1 MDITIPPHNLKR
13 FTAAIT
19 CLGKIGKDLY
29 LSFDPLDGLI
39 LSSLNEAK
47 SAFGKFQFDPT
58 FFDRCSAPAV
68 VVDASSAVRHR
79 SSASSL
85 FVGRGRNTTSG
96 RNYNNNSNS
105 DQEEEEDDNDDEFY
119 DSSSRYVC
127 RVPVRSVHS
136 ILRPRKG
143 VCSLRIRSEGTDD
156 SGNHF
161 GLKNSTTTNKR
172 RKRRRNINNR
182 EEGVGHDEEGGDDD
196 DIGREGVEEE
206 ERRPYSSSARRR
218 RKRRSQK
225 RNNNSENSNGNGNNN
240 DLSAEKGNDKMML
253 SFEFFIERTAPN
265 QNRNATEGGSTT
277 TTTGT
282 GGGGTGTGGGTFRVL
297 HKVGVTD
304 ANGITL
310 SATRHRRDRSEI
322 VSPPKLW
329 LRLLDPLRRTAEV
342 ALTVDDELKVVTA
355 TSFHPGE
362 MHGHGGVGGIGGSG
376 NHNGGTEENAVLQA
390 AAAKEAVLKT
400 ETSTGTEE
408 FDEYDFRNNR
418 GRKKKRRRRRR
429 ADDDDNDDEEDSD
442 TDDSNNED
450 DEERESDKPPPDANQ
465 KVILVFSIKEAKAM
479 LQFCAQTNS
488 SFHDDGDALSILS
501 FHWGGKPVVIE
512 TDGDSFSGELVLATL
527 HHGMIASNI
536 TVGGNRRESSG

>member
-47 SAFGKFQFDPT
+47 SAFGKFHFDST
-58 FFDRCSAPAV
+58 FFDRCSAPAGV
-68 VVDASSAVRHR
+68 
-79 SSASSL
+79 
-85 FVGRGRNTTSG
+85 SG
-96 RNYNNNSNS
+96 RNNRGNNNNNS
-105 DQEEEEDDNDDEFY
+105 DKEDDDEFY
-119 DSSSRYVC
+119 DSSRYVC

-136 ILRPRKG
+136 VLRPRKG

-161 GLKNSTTTNKR
+161 GLNNKR
-172 RKRRRNINNR
+172 RRKQRRHQQQRGDN
-182 EEGVGHDEEGGDDD
+182 GEGGGDNDDN
-196 DIGREGVEEE
+196 EEE

-218 RKRRSQK
+218 KKRRNNK
-225 RNNNSENSNGNGNNN
+225 KNNSDNN
-240 DLSAEKGNDKMML
+240 DNNISASETGNDKMML

-265 QNRNATEGGSTT
+265 QNRNNNNHNVMEGLNG
-277 TTTGT
+277 
-282 GGGGTGTGGGTFRVL
+282 GGGTFRVL

-310 SATRHRRDRSEI
+310 SASTRKRDRSEI

-342 ALTVDDELKVVTA
+342 ALTIDDELKVVTA

-362 MHGHGGVGGIGGSG
+362 MQGGG
-376 NHNGGTEENAVLQA
+376 NNGTEDNAVLQA
-390 AAAKEAVLKT
+390 AAAKAAVLKT

-418 GRKKKRRRRRR
+418 GRKKKRRRRQGG
-429 ADDDDNDDEEDSD
+429 DDDDNEDDSD
-442 TDDSNNED
+442 DDNENNEG
-450 DEERESDKPPPDANQ
+450 DEERESDKPPPDVNQ

-488 SFHDDGDALSILS
+488 TFHDDGDALSILS

-527 HHGMIASNI
+527 HHGMITSNI
-536 TVGGNRRESSG
+536 TVGGRRESSG

>member
-29 LSFDPLDGLI
+29 LSFDPLDGLV

-47 SAFGKFQFDPT
+47 SAFGKFHFDST

-68 VVDASSAVRHR
+68 VVSASR
-79 SSASSL
+79 SSASASSFL
-85 FVGRGRNTTSG
+85 GRGRNTNGGGS
-96 RNYNNNSNS
+96 NNNNNNHNS
-105 DQEEEEDDNDDEFY
+105 EEDEDDEDFY
-119 DSSSRYVC
+119 DSSRYVC

-136 ILRPRKG
+136 VLRPRKG
-143 VCSLRIRSEGTDD
+143 VCHLRIRSEGTDD

-161 GLKNSTTTNKR
+161 GLKNG
-172 RKRRRNINNR
+172 KRRRRRNNR
-182 EEGVGHDEEGGDDD
+182 QQPPRRDEGVGHEEGGDDNND
-196 DIGREGVEEE
+196 EQEE

-218 RKRRSQK
+218 KKRRSNK
-225 RNNNSENSNGNGNNN
+225 KNNSDNNNNTAGN
-240 DLSAEKGNDKMML
+240 DKQSSSAAEKGNDKMML
-253 SFEFFIERTAPN
+253 SFEFVIERTAPN
-265 QNRNATEGGSTT
+265 QNRNNNVMEGVNSSST
-277 TTTGT
+277 
-282 GGGGTGTGGGTFRVL
+282 GGTFRVL

-310 SATRHRRDRSEI
+310 SASTRKRDRSEI

-355 TSFHPGE
+355 TSFHPVE
-362 MHGHGGVGGIGGSG
+362 MQGGGVGGGGG
-376 NHNGGTEENAVLQA
+376 NGSEENAVLQA
-390 AAAKEAVLKT
+390 AAAKAAVLKT

-418 GRKKKRRRRRR
+418 GRKKKRRRRGNDDDDEDS
-429 ADDDDNDDEEDSD
+429 DDDDN
-442 TDDSNNED
+442 NED
-450 DEERESDKPPPDANQ
+450 DVERAGDKAPPDVNQ

-488 SFHDDGDALSILS
+488 TFHDDGDALSILS
-501 FHWGGKPVVIE
+501 FHWGGKPIVIE

-536 TVGGNRRESSG
+536 TVGGRRESSG

>member
-47 SAFGKFQFDPT
+47 SAFGKFHFDST

-68 VVDASSAVRHR
+68 VVAPASS
-79 SSASSL
+79 SSTTRTT
-85 FVGRGRNTTSG
+85 FGGRRNK
-96 RNYNNNSNS
+96 NDNNSHS
-105 DQEEEEDDNDDEFY
+105 ADEEEDDDEFY
-119 DSSSRYVC
+119 DSSRYVC

-143 VCSLRIRSEGTDD
+143 VCSLRIRSEGMDD

-161 GLKNSTTTNKR
+161 GLKNSKR
-172 RKRRRNINNR
+172 RGSRRRRNNNNR
-182 EEGVGHDEEGGDDD
+182 DGHEEEGGGDHREDDD
-196 DIGREGVEEE
+196 DGED

-218 RKRRSQK
+218 KKRRSNK
-225 RNNNSENSNGNGNNN
+225 TNNKSDNNNNNA
-240 DLSAEKGNDKMML
+240 DIDKQSSSAERGNDKMML
-253 SFEFFIERTAPN
+253 SFEFFIELTAPN
-265 QNRNATEGGSTT
+265 QNRNNNNTT
-277 TTTGT
+277 TAAAA
-282 GGGGTGTGGGTFRVL
+282 GGGTFRVL

-310 SATRHRRDRSEI
+310 SASTRKRDRSEI

-362 MHGHGGVGGIGGSG
+362 MQGGGG
-376 NHNGGTEENAVLQA
+376 NHNGAEDNAVLQA

-418 GRKKKRRRRRR
+418 GRKKRRRRDDDEDS
-429 ADDDDNDDEEDSD
+429 DDDDDD
-442 TDDSNNED
+442 DDD
-450 DEERESDKPPPDANQ
+450 DEERESDRPPPDVNQ

-536 TVGGNRRESSG
+536 TVGGRRESSG

>member
-1 MDITIPPHNLKR
+1 MWQTRATILL
-13 FTAAIT
+13 I
-19 CLGKIGKDLY
+19 
-29 LSFDPLDGLI
+29 DGD
-39 LSSLNEAK
+39 
-47 SAFGKFQFDPT
+47 G
-58 FFDRCSAPAV
+58 
-68 VVDASSAVRHR
+68 
-79 SSASSL
+79 
-85 FVGRGRNTTSG
+85 
-96 RNYNNNSNS
+96 
-105 DQEEEEDDNDDEFY
+105 
-119 DSSSRYVC
+119 
-127 RVPVRSVHS
+127 
-136 ILRPRKG
+136 
-143 VCSLRIRSEGTDD
+143 
-156 SGNHF
+156 
-161 GLKNSTTTNKR
+161 
-172 RKRRRNINNR
+172 
-182 EEGVGHDEEGGDDD
+182 
-196 DIGREGVEEE
+196 E

-218 RKRRSQK
+218 KKRRSNK
-225 RNNNSENSNGNGNNN
+225 SNNSDNNNHAAN
-240 DLSAEKGNDKMML
+240 DKHSSAERGNNDKMML

-265 QNRNATEGGSTT
+265 QNRDNNYNNNTSG
-277 TTTGT
+277 
-282 GGGGTGTGGGTFRVL
+282 GTGGGTFRVV

-310 SATRHRRDRSEI
+310 SASTRKRDRSEI

-362 MHGHGGVGGIGGSG
+362 MQGGG
-376 NHNGGTEENAVLQA
+376 NHNGAEDNAVLQA

-418 GRKKKRRRRRR
+418 GRKKKRRRRG
-429 ADDDDNDDEEDSD
+429 DDDDDSDDDE
-442 TDDSNNED
+442 DDDNNED
-450 DEERESDKPPPDANQ
+450 DEERESDRPPPDVNQ

-536 TVGGNRRESSG
+536 TVGGRRESSG

>member
-29 LSFDPLDGLI
+29 LSFDPLDGLV

-47 SAFGKFQFDPT
+47 SAFGKFHFDST

-68 VVDASSAVRHR
+68 VVSASR
-79 SSASSL
+79 SSASASSFL
-85 FVGRGRNTTSG
+85 GRGRNTNGGGS
-96 RNYNNNSNS
+96 NNNNNNHNS
-105 DQEEEEDDNDDEFY
+105 EEDEDDEDFY
-119 DSSSRYVC
+119 DSSRYVC

-136 ILRPRKG
+136 VLRPRKG
-143 VCSLRIRSEGTDD
+143 VCHLRIRSEGTDD

-161 GLKNSTTTNKR
+161 GLKNG
-172 RKRRRNINNR
+172 KRRRRRNNR
-182 EEGVGHDEEGGDDD
+182 QQPRRDEGVGHEEGGDDNND
-196 DIGREGVEEE
+196 EQEE

-218 RKRRSQK
+218 KKRRSNK
-225 RNNNSENSNGNGNNN
+225 KNNSDNNNNTAGN
-240 DLSAEKGNDKMML
+240 DKQSSSAAEKGNDKMML
-253 SFEFFIERTAPN
+253 SFEFVIERTAPN
-265 QNRNATEGGSTT
+265 QNRNNNVMEGVNSSST
-277 TTTGT
+277 
-282 GGGGTGTGGGTFRVL
+282 GGTFRVL

-310 SATRHRRDRSEI
+310 SASTRKRDRSEI

-355 TSFHPGE
+355 TSFHPVE
-362 MHGHGGVGGIGGSG
+362 MQGGGVGGGGG
-376 NHNGGTEENAVLQA
+376 NGSEENAVLQA
-390 AAAKEAVLKT
+390 AAAKAAVLKT

-418 GRKKKRRRRRR
+418 GRKKKRRRRGNDDDDEDS
-429 ADDDDNDDEEDSD
+429 DDDDN
-442 TDDSNNED
+442 NED
-450 DEERESDKPPPDANQ
+450 DVERAGDKAPPDVNQ

-488 SFHDDGDALSILS
+488 TFHDDGDALSILS
-501 FHWGGKPVVIE
+501 FHWGGKPIVIE

-536 TVGGNRRESSG
+536 TVGGRRESSG

>member
-47 SAFGKFQFDPT
+47 SAFGKFHFDST

-68 VVDASSAVRHR
+68 VVAPASS
-79 SSASSL
+79 SSSTTRTT
-85 FVGRGRNTTSG
+85 FGGRRNK
-96 RNYNNNSNS
+96 NDNNSHS
-105 DQEEEEDDNDDEFY
+105 ADEEEDDDEFY
-119 DSSSRYVC
+119 DSSRYVC

-143 VCSLRIRSEGTDD
+143 VCSLRIRSEGMDD

-161 GLKNSTTTNKR
+161 GLKNSKR
-172 RKRRRNINNR
+172 RGSRRRRNNNNR
-182 EEGVGHDEEGGDDD
+182 DGHEEEGGGDHREDDD
-196 DIGREGVEEE
+196 DGED

-218 RKRRSQK
+218 KKRRSNK
-225 RNNNSENSNGNGNNN
+225 TNNKSDNNNNNA
-240 DLSAEKGNDKMML
+240 DIDKQSSAERGNDKMML
-253 SFEFFIERTAPN
+253 SFEFFIELTAPN
-265 QNRNATEGGSTT
+265 QNRNNNNTT
-277 TTTGT
+277 TAAAA
-282 GGGGTGTGGGTFRVL
+282 GGGTFRVL

-310 SATRHRRDRSEI
+310 SASTRKRDRSEI

-355 TSFHPGE
+355 TSFHLGE
-362 MHGHGGVGGIGGSG
+362 MQGGGG
-376 NHNGGTEENAVLQA
+376 NHNGAEDNAVLQA

-418 GRKKKRRRRRR
+418 GRKKRRRRDDDEDSDDDDDD
-429 ADDDDNDDEEDSD
+429 DDDDN
-442 TDDSNNED
+442 
-450 DEERESDKPPPDANQ
+450 DEERESDRPPPDVNQ

-536 TVGGNRRESSG
+536 TVGGRRESSG

>member
-29 LSFDPLDGLI
+29 VSFDPLDGLI

-47 SAFGKFQFDPT
+47 SAFSKFHFDST
-58 FFDRCSAPAV
+58 FFERCSAPAV
-68 VVDASSAVRHR
+68 VA
-79 SSASSL
+79 SASKS
-85 FVGRGRNTTSG
+85 FGGRR
-96 RNYNNNSNS
+96 NNNQGHNNS
-105 DQEEEEDDNDDEFY
+105 DEEEDEDEFY
-119 DSSSRYVC
+119 DSSRYVC

-136 ILRPRKG
+136 VLRPRKG
-143 VCSLRIRSEGTDD
+143 VCSLRIRSEGMDD

-161 GLKNSTTTNKR
+161 GLKNSKRKR
-172 RKRRRNINNR
+172 RKRRNNNSHR
-182 EEGVGHDEEGGDDD
+182 EEEGSGDRDDHDDD
-196 DIGREGVEEE
+196 DGDGE
-206 ERRPYSSSARRR
+206 ERRPYSTSARRR
-218 RKRRSQK
+218 KKRRSNK
-225 RNNNSENSNGNGNNN
+225 SNNSDNNNHADN
-240 DLSAEKGNDKMML
+240 DKHSSVERGNDKMML

-265 QNRNATEGGSTT
+265 QNRDNNYNNNTSG
-277 TTTGT
+277 
-282 GGGGTGTGGGTFRVL
+282 GTGGGTFRVV

-310 SATRHRRDRSEI
+310 SASTRKRDRSEI

-362 MHGHGGVGGIGGSG
+362 MQGGG
-376 NHNGGTEENAVLQA
+376 NHNGAEDNAVLQA

-418 GRKKKRRRRRR
+418 GRKKKRRRRG
-429 ADDDDNDDEEDSD
+429 DDDDDSDDE
-442 TDDSNNED
+442 DDNNED
-450 DEERESDKPPPDANQ
+450 DEERESDRPPPDVNQ

-536 TVGGNRRESSG
+536 TVGGRRESSG

>member
-29 LSFDPLDGLI
+29 LSFDPLEGLI

-47 SAFGKFQFDPT
+47 SAFGKFHFDST
-58 FFDRCSAPAV
+58 FFERCSAPAT
-68 VVDASSAVRHR
+68 AAACAPPS
-79 SSASSL
+79 
-85 FVGRGRNTTSG
+85 GRGGANR
-96 RNYNNNSNS
+96 NNNSA
-105 DQEEEEDDNDDEFY
+105 EDDDDDEFY
-119 DSSSRYVC
+119 DSSRYVC

-161 GLKNSTTTNKR
+161 GLNNKR
-172 RKRRRNINNR
+172 RRRHPRRQQQQRSDNG
-182 EEGVGHDEEGGDDD
+182 EGDDNDDEE
-196 DIGREGVEEE
+196 EEEE
-206 ERRPYSSSARRR
+206 ERRPYSSSSARRR
-218 RKRRSQK
+218 KKRRSNK
-225 RNNNSENSNGNGNNN
+225 KNNSDNNNNNN
-240 DLSAEKGNDKMML
+240 NNNNADTDKNTSSSEKGNDKMML
-253 SFEFFIERTAPN
+253 SFEFFIERPAASN
-265 QNRNATEGGSTT
+265 QNRNNNHNNNVMEGI
-277 TTTGT
+277 
-282 GGGGTGTGGGTFRVL
+282 GGGGGGGGTFRVL

-310 SATRHRRDRSEI
+310 SASTRKRDRSEI

-342 ALTVDDELKVVTA
+342 ALTIDDELKVVTA
-355 TSFHPGE
+355 TSFHPAE
-362 MHGHGGVGGIGGSG
+362 IHGGGGG
-376 NHNGGTEENAVLQA
+376 NNHTEENAVLQA
-390 AAAKEAVLKT
+390 AAAKAAVLKT

-418 GRKKKRRRRRR
+418 GRKKKRRRRRQG
-429 ADDDDNDDEEDSD
+429 DDDGDDDEDTDDDNENNDEE
-442 TDDSNNED
+442 
-450 DEERESDKPPPDANQ
+450 EERENDRPPPDVNQ

-488 SFHDDGDALSILS
+488 TFHDDGDALSILS
-501 FHWGGKPVVIE
+501 FHWGGKPIVIE

-527 HHGMIASNI
+527 HHGMITSNI
-536 TVGGNRRESSG
+536 TVAGGRRESSG